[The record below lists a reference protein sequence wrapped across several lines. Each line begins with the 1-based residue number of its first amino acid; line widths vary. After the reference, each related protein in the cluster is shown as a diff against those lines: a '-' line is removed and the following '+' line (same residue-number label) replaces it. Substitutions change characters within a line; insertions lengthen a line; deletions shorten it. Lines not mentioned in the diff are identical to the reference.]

1 MSIATKLRTATKS
14 EQAARLFAERVAEA
28 IPEVRSVVLYGS
40 VARQSATRGSDVDV
54 LLLVDDSVERL
65 QTPVFDLALAFLDEE
80 PGAIMAPILYTTDEF
95 AAMLRGG
102 YPYAKHI
109 IEDGI
114 PLKDD
119 GAYASLCA
127 EAAALLSSW
136 SERMSDPDN
145 KFIRSKIDRAEQM
158 LSDAQ
163 IMLRARRYLTA
174 ADRGYYCMF
183 LSAEA
188 ALALVG
194 VEPPKSHDGV
204 IGLFGTHVAK
214 KGLLPRR
221 YQSELTRG
229 KSVREDS
236 TYGGE
241 KAAGER
247 QAAHIVEV
255 AERLLADVKRLAEE
269 KRK

>member
-1 MSIATKLRTATKS
+1 MTVATKLRAATKN
-14 EQAARLFAERVAEA
+14 ERAARVFAERLAVA
-28 IPEVRSVVLYGS
+28 IPGVRSVVLYGS
-40 VARQSATRGSDVDV
+40 VARRSATRTSDVDL
-54 LLLVDDSVERL
+54 LLLVNGSVDRL
-65 QTPVFDLALAFLDEE
+65 QKPVFDLAMDFLDEE
-80 PGAIMAPILYTTDEF
+80 PGAAIAPILYTTHEF

-102 YPYAKHI
+102 YPYAKHV

-114 PLKDD
+114 ALRDD
-119 GAYASLCA
+119 GAYASICA
-127 EAAALLSSW
+127 EAVALLSNW
-136 SERMSDPDN
+136 SERMSDPN
-145 KFIRSKIDRAEQM
+145 SKFIRSKLNRAVE
-158 LSDAQ
+158 LLTDAQ
-163 IMLRARRYLTA
+163 MMLRAERYLTA

-204 IGLFGTHVAK
+204 IDLFGTHLAK
-214 KGLLPRR
+214 RGLLPRR
-221 YQSELTRG
+221 YQSELARG
-229 KSVREDS
+229 KTVREDS

-241 KAAGER
+241 KTAGAR

-255 AERLLADVKRLAEE
+255 AECLLSDVKRLAEE